1 MNAPAKRLPKSERR
15 EQLLETALAIVRE
28 QGTDALT
35 LGYLAERAGV
45 SKPIAYEHFGT
56 RSGLLIALYRRID
69 ERQAATAARD
79 FERTPKRLSDVAR
92 LMGESY
98 MSCFRTAGPECHAI
112 FAALNTMYAAVA
124 ARAREIATLRAIGFG
139 SLPVLVSV
147 LIEAL
152 LLSLAGGLI
161 GAAIAYVLFNNVSLS
176 TLGANFTQVVF
187 AFKVTPALVLYGVII
202 SLVIGL
208 FGGLLPAAR
217 AARMPITTAL
227 REL

>member
-79 FERTPKRLSDVAR
+79 FERTPKRLGDVAR

-112 FAALNTMYAAVA
+112 FAALKGDVDMERVQRELTKGYVEFYRGLLAPYAKVDEAELRRRCIAIVGAGEALSREMSLGHVQEADA
-124 ARAREIATLRAIGFG
+124 AATLAG
-139 SLPVLVSV
+139 
-147 LIEAL
+147 LIEATIL
-152 LLSLAGGLI
+152 HA
-161 GAAIAYVLFNNVSLS
+161 
-176 TLGANFTQVVF
+176 
-187 AFKVTPALVLYGVII
+187 
-202 SLVIGL
+202 
-208 FGGLLPAAR
+208 
-217 AARMPITTAL
+217 
-227 REL
+227 

>member
-79 FERTPKRLSDVAR
+79 FERTPKRLADVAR

-112 FAALNTMYAAVA
+112 FAALKGDEDMERVQRELTAGYVEFYRGLLAPYAKVDEAELRRRCIAIVGAGEALSREMSLGLVQEADA
-124 ARAREIATLRAIGFG
+124 AATLAG
-139 SLPVLVSV
+139 
-147 LIEAL
+147 LIEAT
-152 LLSLAGGLI
+152 
-161 GAAIAYVLFNNVSLS
+161 VSH
-176 TLGANFTQVVF
+176 A
-187 AFKVTPALVLYGVII
+187 
-202 SLVIGL
+202 
-208 FGGLLPAAR
+208 
-217 AARMPITTAL
+217 
-227 REL
+227 

>member
-92 LMGESY
+92 LIGESY

-112 FAALNTMYAAVA
+112 FAALKGDEDMERVQRELTAGYVEFYRGLLAPYAKVDA
-124 ARAREIATLRAIGFG
+124 AELRRRCIAIVGAGEALSREMSLGLVKEADAAATLAALIEATTLRA
-139 SLPVLVSV
+139 
-147 LIEAL
+147 
-152 LLSLAGGLI
+152 
-161 GAAIAYVLFNNVSLS
+161 
-176 TLGANFTQVVF
+176 
-187 AFKVTPALVLYGVII
+187 
-202 SLVIGL
+202 
-208 FGGLLPAAR
+208 
-217 AARMPITTAL
+217 
-227 REL
+227 

>member
-1 MNAPAKRLPKSERR
+1 MNVPAKRLPKSERR

-112 FAALNTMYAAVA
+112 FAALKGDEDMERVQRELTAGYVEFYRGLLAPYAKVDEAELHRRCVA
-124 ARAREIATLRAIGFG
+124 IVGAGEALSREMSQGRVEEADAAATLA
-139 SLPVLVSV
+139 V
-147 LIEAL
+147 LIEAT
-152 LLSLAGGLI
+152 
-161 GAAIAYVLFNNVSLS
+161 
-176 TLGANFTQVVF
+176 TLHA
-187 AFKVTPALVLYGVII
+187 
-202 SLVIGL
+202 
-208 FGGLLPAAR
+208 
-217 AARMPITTAL
+217 
-227 REL
+227 